1 MIKKNK
7 TRNKQITK
15 WANFHSQE
23 DCKYMGEEKKGNN
36 CQKETRK
43 TEVKQQMEKEWKR
56 AR

>member
-1 MIKKNK
+1 
-7 TRNKQITK
+7 
-15 WANFHSQE
+15 
-23 DCKYMGEEKKGNN
+23 MGEEKKGNN